1 MTSSASITHIYTSKI
16 NMHKCT
22 QTHTPAAPHGSFPAA
37 IQHYG
42 ERKKNL
48 NADICHMHLACL
60 HRGESNVSETLYF
73 LLLDQ
78 TKLPWISQL
87 WVNKRA
93 TRLGQIGLMAGLC
106 LPFAVIYSC
115 VYSSCRYPLW
125 SSVPSIRSCPSP
137 RCQRGNTVLLHQVR

>member
-1 MTSSASITHIYTSKI
+1 MTSPASH
-16 NMHKCT
+16 T
-22 QTHTPAAPHGSFPAA
+22 QNKYAQMLTNTYSL
-37 IQHYG
+37 QHPMDPFLPQSNTMG
-42 ERKKNL
+42 RKKKKNL

-60 HRGESNVSETLYF
+60 HWGESNVSETLYF